1 MGVRRLIHDWPVRRQ
16 LTGSDPLGRGRA
28 AMSSRTEHLRPRT
41 ETADRVVKSICPYCA
56 VGCGQQVYVKDDRVV
71 QIEGDPDSPVSRGR
85 LCPKGSATLQLTTG
99 SARRHQVLYRRPYAT
114 EWEPLDLDTAMDMV
128 ADRVVETRR
137 RTWEWEHDGVR
148 TARTLGIAS
157 LGGATLDN
165 EENYLIKKLFTGL
178 GVVQVENQARV
189 CHSSTVAGLGTSFGR
204 GGSTTF
210 MQDLQHADCIVIQG
224 SNYAEAHPVGF
235 QWVMEAK
242 ARGARV
248 IHVDPR
254 FTRTS
259 ALADLYV
266 PIRAGSDIAFL
277 GGIINHVLTEEKDFR
292 EYVLAYTNAAT
303 VISEDFRDTEDLDG
317 VFSGLDDDHHHY
329 DHRSWRYE
337 ETAATAATAETAAA
351 APGGRPNGRSG
362 QPDRHRQ
369 DGQPARDA
377 AERIAQAR
385 IHEAGGSEA
394 FGSGGPQA
402 TPRPLRDET
411 LRHPRCVYQ
420 ILKRHYA
427 RYTPELVERT
437 CGVPREAFRQ
447 VCDALTANS
456 GRERTSAFVYAVG
469 WTQHS
474 VGAQYIR
481 AASVLQ
487 LLLGNIGRTGGGIQ
501 ALRGHASIQ
510 GSSDVPTL
518 FNLLPGYLPMPH
530 AHAHPDLEAYLAS
543 SRTEKGFWGNARAY
557 FVSLL
562 KAYYGDAATAAND
575 FCYGHL
581 PRLTGSHST
590 YETVV
595 AQLEGVCK
603 GYFLMGENPAVG
615 SANTRLQRLGMAK
628 LEWLVVRDFSLI
640 ESATWW
646 QDGPEIET
654 GEMRTES
661 IGTEVFFFPA
671 AAHTEK
677 SGSFTNTNRWLQWHH
692 AAVEPEGD
700 ARSDLWFMYHLGR
713 RIKARLAGSTD
724 PMDRPVQDL
733 TWDYPVEG
741 RFDDPVA
748 EAVLA
753 EINGQAADGSPL
765 SAYTGLKDDGST
777 RCGCWIYC
785 GVYADGVNQ
794 AARRKPHTEQD
805 WVAAE
810 WAWAWPDN
818 RRILYNRA
826 SAAPDGTP
834 WSERKAYIWWDP
846 AQGRWTG
853 HDVPDFIPDRAPG
866 YVPPEGAT
874 GPDAL
879 RGDDPFIMQADGK
892 GWLFAPTGLEDGPLP
907 THYEPQDSPFT
918 NALYPMVSR
927 SPVRRLMDREG
938 NRYHPSGD
946 EPGSSVYPYVVTT
959 HRLTEHFTA
968 GGMSRWSPYLAELQ
982 PEFFCEISPALAA
995 ERGLRHGGWATIITA
1010 RNAVEA
1016 RVMVTERIR
1025 PLTVH
1030 GRTVHQIGL
1039 PFHWG
1044 PNGISTGDAANELVA
1059 IALDPNSHIQEDK
1072 ALTADIIAGRRPR
1085 GPDLL
1090 RLVAAYRQRA
1100 GITEK
1105 TGMEART

>member
-1 MGVRRLIHDWPVRRQ
+1 MGVHNLLGRWPAYRQ
-16 LTGSDPLGRGRA
+16 LTGADPLGRGRA
-28 AMSSRTEHLRPRT
+28 AMSSTTEELRPRT
-41 ETADRVVKSICPYCA
+41 ATADRVVKSVCPYCA

-71 QIEGDPDSPVSRGR
+71 QIEGDPDSPISRGR

-99 SARRHQVLYRRPYAT
+99 SARRHQVLYRRPHAT
-114 EWEPLDLDTAMDMV
+114 DWEPLDLETAMDMV

-137 RTWEWEHDGVR
+137 RTWEWEHDGAR
-148 TARTLGIAS
+148 TARTMGIAS

-178 GVVQVENQARV
+178 GIVQVENQARV

-204 GGSTTF
+204 GGATTF

-224 SNYAEAHPVGF
+224 SNFAEAHPVGF

-242 ARGARV
+242 ARGARI

-259 ALADLYV
+259 AVADLFV

-292 EYVLAYTNAAT
+292 EYVLNYTNAAT
-303 VISEDFRDTEDLDG
+303 LVGDAFQDTEDLDG
-317 VFSGLDDDHHHY
+317 IFSGLDEESYHY
-329 DHRSWRYE
+329 DTETWQYRGTEVQAPSGDVDKLYRSRSGDSGGGE
-337 ETAATAATAETAAA
+337 GHERLHETAG
-351 APGGRPNGRSG
+351 P
-362 QPDRHRQ
+362 
-369 DGQPARDA
+369 
-377 AERIAQAR
+377 
-385 IHEAGGSEA
+385 EAH
-394 FGSGGPQA
+394 GSGGAQA
-402 TPRPLRDET
+402 GARPPRDET
-411 LRHPRCVYQ
+411 LSDPRCVYQ

-427 RYTPELVERT
+427 RYTPEMVEKI
-437 CGVPREAFRQ
+437 CGIGREAFLE
-447 VCDALTANS
+447 VCDALTSNS
-456 GRERTSAFVYAVG
+456 GPDRTSAFAYAVG

-474 VGAQYIR
+474 TGSQCIR

-487 LLLGNIGRTGGGIQ
+487 LLLGNIGRPGGGIQ

-510 GSSDVPTL
+510 GSSDIPTL

-530 AHAHPDLEAYLAS
+530 AHTRETLDDFIRA
-543 SRTEKGFWGNARAY
+543 SRTDKGFWGNMRAY

-562 KAYYGDAATAAND
+562 KSYYGDAATAEND
-575 FCYGHL
+575 FCFDHL
-581 PRLTGSHST
+581 PRLTGSHGT
-590 YETVV
+590 YETVM
-595 AQLEGVCK
+595 AQLAGDCK

-615 SANTRLQRLGMAK
+615 SANARLQRLGMAN

-646 QDGPEIET
+646 QDGPETET
-654 GEMRTES
+654 GEMRTED

-671 AAHTEK
+671 ASHTEK

-713 RIKARLAGSTD
+713 RVKERLAASTD
-724 PMDRPVQDL
+724 PVDRPVQDL
-733 TWDYPVEG
+733 TWDYPVDGPLRE
-741 RFDDPVA
+741 PVA
-748 EAVLA
+748 ASVLA
-753 EINGQAADGSPL
+753 EINGHGPDGAPL
-765 SAYTGLKDDGST
+765 SAYTQLKDDGST

-805 WVAAE
+805 WVASE
-810 WAWAWPDN
+810 WAWAWPAN

-826 SAAPDGTP
+826 SARPDGTP
-834 WSERKAYIWWDP
+834 WSDRKAYVWWD
-846 AQGRWTG
+846 GTEKRWTG
-853 HDVPDFIPDRAPG
+853 HDVPDFIPDREPG
-866 YVPPEGAT
+866 HVPEPGAT

-892 GWLFAPTGLEDGPLP
+892 GWLYAPAGLEDGPLP
-907 THYEPQDSPFT
+907 THYEPQDSPFG
-918 NALYPMVSR
+918 NALYPSRSR
-927 SPVRRLMDREG
+927 SPVRKLHPREG

-946 EPGSSVYPYVVTT
+946 EPGADVYPYVVTT

-968 GGMSRWSPYLAELQ
+968 GGMSRWSPYLSELQ
-982 PEFFCEISPALAA
+982 PEFFCEVSPQLAD
-995 ERGLRHGGWATIITA
+995 ERGLEHGGWATIVTA

-1016 RVMVTERIR
+1016 RVMVTGRIV

-1059 IALDPNSHIQEDK
+1059 IALDPNGLIQEDK
-1072 ALTADIIAGRRPR
+1072 ALTADIRPGRRPR
-1085 GPDLL
+1085 GPALPE
-1090 RLVAAYRQRA
+1090 LVAEYRRRA
-1100 GITEK
+1100 GITET
-1105 TGMEART
+1105 TGTQEAT